1 MKETAIDILFLDE
14 LTQVPEVKQSFQSNL
29 RVITIF
35 VINWMER
42 ILSRGK
48 FAFRCSIIYLW
59 QRKYPLAVHRCYHC
73 LDLYI
78 QYQIYS
84 VSPSLF

>member
-1 MKETAIDILFLDE
+1 LFIALYSKTAVTKCYYYVMKETAIDILFLDE
-14 LTQVPEVKQSFQSNL
+14 LTQVPEVNQSFQSNL

-35 VINWMER
+35 VINWTER

-59 QRKYPLAVHRCYHC
+59 QRKYPL
-73 LDLYI
+73 
-78 QYQIYS
+78 
-84 VSPSLF
+84 